1 MTVPRLIF
9 PAAPTEQSGF
19 ASADADRAS
28 RGYAEP
34 VIRELLQNCL
44 DARRRPGGV
53 KVTIS
58 LRQVP
63 VSQIPAL
70 GGYKRVLDTAVD
82 NRKEG
87 DMLSH
92 SDEAVVERI
101 RRVLAGEKMWVL
113 ICRDDGRGLTKDTM
127 SRLLSEG
134 NTNKRTEG
142 AGSIGLGHLTAFGAS
157 DLRYVLYGARGE
169 QGRIVSGR
177 CLLAAHHPPGA
188 SVSRSHKGTFALDQA
203 ETRKLED
210 PPFAYPVNPPL
221 LLQPEMDRIPD
232 TGTVV
237 AVLGFN
243 HFGEDNPVRARE
255 YVVRT
260 AAAHFAPAICDGRM
274 TVEVSAQKGGK
285 TILGSSRSVGAALSE
300 KGNINRSERWRF
312 PEGMAYRAWRT
323 LCEGKELANDVGA
336 VIRFRPLDLDRGEG
350 NTRVNFFREGMWITN
365 SHYQSGAFSARIPF
379 DAVILADPESEKGR
393 RFSELIRNS
402 EGADHYDINLS
413 NLSQSERPELR
424 DMLNE
429 IKEALLTEAELI
441 SEGSWRPLS
450 FATFGKPDSSR
461 RVPRPAPPRPAVSLP
476 SPDPGEDAPELEPTD
491 RPDPENNGG
500 GSGPGSTPE
509 PTAPTEES
517 RGPRPGKAASV
528 SLSFR
533 ELVLDEDDEDS
544 DAVRALRV
552 AFRSHDLGRLGVRV
566 IYATGGDETC
576 DTSPRP
582 EFLQIYPGSSDAL
595 GLEPSGEYEVLVP
608 SGCFSFELELPT
620 PALRSRGPLALDVVE
635 RR

>member
-1 MTVPRLIF
+1 MTAPRLIF

-44 DARRRPGGV
+44 DARRSGV
-53 KVTIS
+53 VHVTIS
-58 LRQVP
+58 LSQIA

-70 GGYKRVLDTAVD
+70 GVYKRVLETAVD
-82 NRKEG
+82 NRREG
-87 DMLSH
+87 RMLSH

-101 RRVLAGEKMWVL
+101 RRVLEGEKMWVL

-157 DLRYVLYGARGE
+157 DLRYVLYGARSE

-177 CLLAAHHPPGA
+177 CLLAAHHPPGEM
-188 SVSRSHKGTFALDQA
+188 VSRSHKGTFALDKA

-210 PPFAYPVNPPL
+210 PPFLYPIDPPPIL
-221 LLQPEMDRIPD
+221 RPEMDRISD

-237 AVLGFN
+237 AILGFN
-243 HFGEDNPVRARE
+243 HFGEDDPVRARE

-274 TVEVSAQKGGK
+274 TVEIRAQKGSK
-285 TILGSSRSVGAALSE
+285 TTLDSARSVGAALSE
-300 KGNINRSERWRF
+300 KGNVNRSERWHF

-323 LCEGKELANDVGA
+323 LCEGKELSNNVGA
-336 VIRFRPLDLDRGEG
+336 VIRFRPLDLERGER

-365 SHYQSGAFSARIPF
+365 SHYPSGDFSARVPF

-413 NLSQSERPELR
+413 NLSRSERPELR
-424 DMLNE
+424 DMLQE
-429 IKEALLTEAELI
+429 IKDALLNEAELI
-441 SEGSWRPLS
+441 SEGSWRPPS
-450 FATFGKPDSSR
+450 FAAFGKPDSSR

-476 SPDPGEDAPELEPTD
+476 SSDPGEDAPALEPTD
-491 RPDPENNGG
+491 RPDPENHGG
-500 GSGPGSTPE
+500 GSGPGSEPE

-517 RGPRPGKAASV
+517 KGPRSGKIASV

-533 ELVLDEDDEDS
+533 ELVLDENDEDS

-552 AFRSHDLGRLGVRV
+552 AFRSHELGRLGVRV

-582 EFLQIYPGSSDAL
+582 EFLKIHPASSDSL

-608 SGCFSFELELPT
+608 SGCFSFELELSP
-620 PALRSRGPLALDVVE
+620 PAMRSRGPLALDVVE